1 MPSRTPYWAF
11 TSSSSAL
18 GNCGKPA
25 RTAAPGIA
33 ESRRV
38 SSPAAVTESRGGA
51 ARVAKHGLIARTNAA
66 SVPMPV
72 GRARVTAAN
81 VKALFAAEAEAESDE
96 ESDEETRERESGG

>member
-1 MPSRTPYWAF
+1 MF
-11 TSSSSAL
+11 GESAAL
-18 GNCGKPA
+18 PCGLEPEPA
-25 RTAAPGIA
+25 RTAAPGVA
-33 ESRRV
+33 EPRRV
-38 SSPAAVTESRGGA
+38 SLPAAVTESRGGA
-51 ARVAKHGLIARTNAA
+51 ARVAKRGLFARANVV

>member
-1 MPSRTPYWAF
+1 M
-11 TSSSSAL
+11 
-18 GNCGKPA
+18 
-25 RTAAPGIA
+25 TAAGD
-33 ESRRV
+33 ETRLGS
-38 SSPAAVTESRGGA
+38 
-51 ARVAKHGLIARTNAA
+51 ARVAKRGLFACTNAA